1 MTDRELLE
9 KILNKLEVLELKV
22 DTNKEKL
29 DDLQLDTKIMERN
42 IRRDVRTLRDEM
54 DTVIQVL
61 KMNEL
66 IPN

>member
-22 DTNKEKL
+22 DANKEKL

-42 IRRDVRTLRDEM
+42 IRRDIRTLRNEM

-61 KMNEL
+61 KINEL